1 VLAYF
6 FELAVRSLRRN
17 IVVTALMVAAVGVG
31 IGASMTMLTTLIAMT
46 GNPIPDKSSQLFL
59 PQIDS
64 FGDASRTHDMRD
76 VPYVLP
82 YRDAEAFMKAQ
93 LGVRQTAM
101 YPMTLNV
108 KPPQGDLFQA
118 SGRATYADFFAM
130 FEVPLRSGAAWGHR
144 EDAAQDNVVVLSSS
158 LADRLFPGVD
168 AVGKT
173 VNLGKRDYRVTG
185 VAGHWTPTPRFY
197 DTNSGGFD
205 EPEEFYIPFSIAIDR
220 QIETDEYAC
229 DATSLAANWQARLKS
244 DCPWVQF
251 WVELPH
257 AAQVTAFRTFLQNY
271 AAEQHRLGRY
281 PWLPVTALYDVMGWM
296 DHVHV
301 VPSEVRVNS
310 MIASGFLIVCLINA
324 VGLMLAKFSSRALEL
339 SVRRALGASRHNLF
353 LQCVTE
359 SMVIGLLG
367 GLLGLALTAVGL
379 SALRGLRG
387 ITSADSA
394 RGHLAS
400 LNVEIVLITFGIAIL
415 ATICSGLYPALRA
428 SRVQPAWQLKAQ

>member
-17 IVVTALMVAAVGVG
+17 IVLTALMVAAVGVG

-173 VNLGKRDYRVTG
+173 VNLGQAGLPRDRRCRSLDPD
-185 VAGHWTPTPRFY
+185 A
-197 DTNSGGFD
+197 
-205 EPEEFYIPFSIAIDR
+205 SI
-220 QIETDEYAC
+220 
-229 DATSLAANWQARLKS
+229 L
-244 DCPWVQF
+244 
-251 WVELPH
+251 
-257 AAQVTAFRTFLQNY
+257 
-271 AAEQHRLGRY
+271 
-281 PWLPVTALYDVMGWM
+281 
-296 DHVHV
+296 
-301 VPSEVRVNS
+301 
-310 MIASGFLIVCLINA
+310 
-324 VGLMLAKFSSRALEL
+324 
-339 SVRRALGASRHNLF
+339 
-353 LQCVTE
+353 
-359 SMVIGLLG
+359 
-367 GLLGLALTAVGL
+367 
-379 SALRGLRG
+379 
-387 ITSADSA
+387 
-394 RGHLAS
+394 
-400 LNVEIVLITFGIAIL
+400 
-415 ATICSGLYPALRA
+415 
-428 SRVQPAWQLKAQ
+428 